1 MKIKELKN
9 PDVIQ
14 INGTKFQVVK
24 NASLFFNA
32 AKQELEMAVD
42 LVKMGENVFSTNF
55 RLTYTYERPDA
66 VKFFEFNKK
75 SNHWKEMPVSDFR
88 I

>member
-9 PDVIQ
+9 PDIIQ
-14 INGTKFQVVK
+14 INGTKFQVVR
-24 NASLFFNA
+24 NTSLYFNA
-32 AKQELEMAVD
+32 AKQELEMAVE
-42 LVKMGENVFSTNF
+42 LTKMGDKVMTPDF

-75 SNHWKEMPVSDFR
+75 SNHWKEIPVSDFR

>member
-9 PDVIQ
+9 PDMIQ
-14 INGTKFQVVK
+14 INGAKFQVAANK
-24 NASLFFNA
+24 SLFFNT
-32 AKQELEMAVD
+32 AKQELEMAVE
-42 LVKMGENVFSTNF
+42 LVKVGDKVTTPDF
-55 RLTYTYERPDA
+55 RLTYTYERPDV

-75 SNHWKEMPVSDFR
+75 SNHWKEIPISDFR